1 MTDGVKVTVNIPDFR
16 RQLAA
21 LGSRVEGNIAVR
33 GLRAAG
39 RVFRDE
45 VRLRAPML
53 KQPTKGRTIGAL
65 KRSIYTGRSRSS
77 RPGAPVHFVGVRAM
91 KATKR
96 NAATDP
102 FYWRWLEGG
111 WMPRGRG
118 QGLRGGNRYRALQR
132 RRNLQSGGK
141 RISYPFIAP
150 AFQAKQRE
158 ALGAFNAAVDK
169 GIALENSKRT

>member
-45 VRLRAPML
+45 VRLRAPVL
-53 KQPTKGRTIGAL
+53 DRPTKGRTVGAL
-65 KRSIYTGRSRSS
+65 KRSIYTGRSKLS
-77 RPGAPVHFVGVRAM
+77 RKGKPVHFVGVRAM

-118 QGLRGGNRYRALQR
+118 QGLRGGNRSRALQR

-150 AFQAKQRE
+150 AFKAKQRD
-158 ALGAFNAAVDK
+158 ALRAFNIAVDK
-169 GIALENSKRT
+169 GISEENRKRK